1 MTVMLMLTI
10 ILPPVFVAVMVYTAR
25 VSSSI
30 GVPLRVPFEVWNV
43 RPFDTDGL
51 IDQEIISPG
60 PVMVGKRGSSLLR
73 VLLTKFNSFGE

>member
-1 MTVMLMLTI
+1 MVMLMYAI
-10 ILPPVFVAVMVYTAR
+10 VLPPVFVAVMVYAAR

-43 RPFDTDGL
+43 RPFGTDGL
-51 IDQEIISPG
+51 MDQETISPG